1 MHKNNTNKL
10 DDDIYTFT
18 EDDLKLS
25 SEELNLSK
33 KLEKESEK
41 NSIKFRNN
49 SLIDLDDFD
58 NYSAFKDF
66 KITELENPEDDFQVE
81 EQVYD
86 ELELESLMKTQVLN
100 EPIKNKSEQDLSEMD
115 FDTLDSYLNLSKDNS
130 MIKETKIEPNELD
143 AEESNYLDES
153 IQNQLN
159 EQSNEKE
166 QLSEMDYSQ
175 LNDSL
180 NMTEIKKEN
189 IVDEEKESFGSKII
203 SKLADKFQK
212 TDNPSAD
219 DEVILDLTKEET
231 GEDVLNSQFNFDEFE
246 NTFDDSPNTKI
257 EDFDSKKDDLLG
269 DIDFDSLLETP
280 VEPIISETNHHME
293 PLEKTK
299 DKKDEK
305 IKNEEKKLDD
315 ISEFIK
321 DDELNIKNT
330 SDPTIENA
338 VVQQEEIL
346 ESKIKKKKTKKEKS
360 LSTKKEKKMEYK
372 KINFVPIIAT
382 ISIVALCMSGYAVV
396 TTKSILSQNQ
406 NLLASYSD
414 SSNQIQSVES
424 KVNNLETNISDLNQK
439 LSDLESVKTKES
451 SWNEIIESKLSTIVT
466 VLATTD
472 TKNDSEQ
479 TSTTKNGSGIILD
492 KTQNELVILTND
504 HVISNTNQITITFSN
519 GSTVNG
525 SIRKENVESDL
536 ATITVPLEKINE
548 EVLNTIAIAQLQTDD
563 NLKVGEDVLAIGNAL
578 GTGLTSTTGIISGKE
593 KTIKTEEGKTL
604 SNLIQTNAA
613 INHGNSGGPLLDKSG
628 NVIGICVA
636 KAKDDDAEGIGFAIP
651 IYKNNDIINSLK

>member
-41 NSIKFRNN
+41 NSIKVRNN

-115 FDTLDSYLNLSKDNS
+115 FDTLDSYLNLSKDDS

-143 AEESNYLDES
+143 EEESNYLDES
-153 IQNQLN
+153 LQNQLN

-166 QLSEMDYSQ
+166 QLSEMDYSL

-269 DIDFDSLLETP
+269 DIDFDSLLETS
-280 VEPIISETNHHME
+280 VEPIISETNYHIE
-293 PLEKTK
+293 SLDKIK
-299 DKKDEK
+299 DKKDKK

-321 DDELNIKNT
+321 DDALNVENT
-330 SDPTIENA
+330 SDSTIENA

-346 ESKIKKKKTKKEKS
+346 EPKIKKKKTKKEK
-360 LSTKKEKKMEYK
+360 KMEYK
-372 KINFVPIIAT
+372 KTNFVPIIAT

-451 SWNEIIESKLSTIVT
+451 SWNQIIESKLSTIVT

-472 TKNDSEQ
+472 TKNDYEQ

-593 KTIKTEEGKTL
+593 KTIKTEEGKTI
-604 SNLIQTNAA
+604 SNLIQTDAA

>member
-115 FDTLDSYLNLSKDNS
+115 FDTLDSYLNLSKDDS

-153 IQNQLN
+153 LQTQLN

-189 IVDEEKESFGSKII
+189 IVDEEKESFGSKMI

-280 VEPIISETNHHME
+280 VEPIISETNYHIE
-293 PLEKTK
+293 PLEKIK
-299 DKKDEK
+299 DKKDK
-305 IKNEEKKLDD
+305 QIKNEEKKLDD

-321 DDELNIKNT
+321 DDALNVENT
-330 SDPTIENA
+330 SDSTIENA

-346 ESKIKKKKTKKEKS
+346 EPKIKKKKTKKEKS

>member
-1 MHKNNTNKL
+1 
-10 DDDIYTFT
+10 
-18 EDDLKLS
+18 
-25 SEELNLSK
+25 
-33 KLEKESEK
+33 
-41 NSIKFRNN
+41 
-49 SLIDLDDFD
+49 
-58 NYSAFKDF
+58 
-66 KITELENPEDDFQVE
+66 
-81 EQVYD
+81 
-86 ELELESLMKTQVLN
+86 
-100 EPIKNKSEQDLSEMD
+100 
-115 FDTLDSYLNLSKDNS
+115 
-130 MIKETKIEPNELD
+130 
-143 AEESNYLDES
+143 
-153 IQNQLN
+153 
-159 EQSNEKE
+159 
-166 QLSEMDYSQ
+166 
-175 LNDSL
+175 
-180 NMTEIKKEN
+180 
-189 IVDEEKESFGSKII
+189 
-203 SKLADKFQK
+203 
-212 TDNPSAD
+212 
-219 DEVILDLTKEET
+219 
-231 GEDVLNSQFNFDEFE
+231 
-246 NTFDDSPNTKI
+246 
-257 EDFDSKKDDLLG
+257 
-269 DIDFDSLLETP
+269 
-280 VEPIISETNHHME
+280 
-293 PLEKTK
+293 
-299 DKKDEK
+299 
-305 IKNEEKKLDD
+305 
-315 ISEFIK
+315 
-321 DDELNIKNT
+321 
-330 SDPTIENA
+330 
-338 VVQQEEIL
+338 
-346 ESKIKKKKTKKEKS
+346 
-360 LSTKKEKKMEYK
+360 MEYK

-604 SNLIQTNAA
+604 SNLIQTDAA

>member
-41 NSIKFRNN
+41 NSIKVRNN

-66 KITELENPEDDFQVE
+66 KITELENQEDDFQVE

-115 FDTLDSYLNLSKDNS
+115 FDTLDSYLNLSKDDS

-143 AEESNYLDES
+143 EEESNYLDES
-153 IQNQLN
+153 LQNQLN

-189 IVDEEKESFGSKII
+189 IVNEEKESFGSKMI

-212 TDNPSAD
+212 LDNPSAD

-269 DIDFDSLLETP
+269 DIDFDSLLETH

-293 PLEKTK
+293 PLEKTKDKK

-330 SDPTIENA
+330 SYPTIENA

-346 ESKIKKKKTKKEKS
+346 ESKIKKKK
-360 LSTKKEKKMEYK
+360 TKKEKKMEYK

-504 HVISNTNQITITFSN
+504 HVISNTNQITITFAN

-548 EVLNTIAIAQLQTDD
+548 EVLNTIAIAQMQTDD

>member
-115 FDTLDSYLNLSKDNS
+115 FDTLDSYLNLSKDDS

-143 AEESNYLDES
+143 EKESNYLDES
-153 IQNQLN
+153 LQTQLN

-189 IVDEEKESFGSKII
+189 IVDEEKESFGSKMI

-299 DKKDEK
+299 DKKDKKDEK

-330 SDPTIENA
+330 SYPTIENA

-346 ESKIKKKKTKKEKS
+346 ESKIKKKK
-360 LSTKKEKKMEYK
+360 TKKEKKMEYK

-504 HVISNTNQITITFSN
+504 HVISNTNQITITFAN

-548 EVLNTIAIAQLQTDD
+548 EVLNTIAIAQMQTDD

>member
-115 FDTLDSYLNLSKDNS
+115 FDTLDSYLNLSKDDS

-143 AEESNYLDES
+143 EEESNYLDES
-153 IQNQLN
+153 LQTQLN

-189 IVDEEKESFGSKII
+189 IVDEEKESFESKII

-315 ISEFIK
+315 ITEFIK
-321 DDELNIKNT
+321 DDELNVENI
-330 SDPTIENA
+330 SDSTIENA

-346 ESKIKKKKTKKEKS
+346 EPKIKKKKTKKEK
-360 LSTKKEKKMEYK
+360 KMEYK
-372 KINFVPIIAT
+372 KTNFVPIIAT
-382 ISIVALCMSGYAVV
+382 ISIVALCMSGYTVV

-504 HVISNTNQITITFSN
+504 HVISNTNQITITFAN

-548 EVLNTIAIAQLQTDD
+548 EVLNTIAIAQMQTDD